1 MLRPAPIRCPP
12 RWWQITRR
20 RKDISNGAGGTAE
33 HGTAEHD
40 TAVHLAHISQ
50 RQRGAAAVVTMFFG
64 SRIRTWLVFPPLPL
78 PACHRGLDSMQTDCG
93 GLLTTTLHYKFLWYQ
108 SVLIIAPEG

>member
-20 RKDISNGAGGTAE
+20 RKDISNGAGGTEE
-33 HGTAEHD
+33 HGTA
-40 TAVHLAHISQ
+40 VYLAQISQ

-64 SRIRTWLVFPPLPL
+64 SRIRTWLAGFDVNSLFPPYP
-78 PACHRGLDSMQTDCG
+78 C
-93 GLLTTTLHYKFLWYQ
+93 
-108 SVLIIAPEG
+108 